1 MANDSEEMQVWYV
14 TPDTEGKNNR
24 IVFDDS
30 DDMLEYAHD
39 VLDALFDRLGTED
52 EEDCEILTIE
62 RGKRTRGPWGAIA
75 KVNGG
80 DGRYDL
86 HGEVCLNGDGNTPPS
101 EDPRDWQGEC
111 WAEDGRYYYG
121 PESDLDLMEVQE

>member
-1 MANDSEEMQVWYV
+1 MANDSEEIDDSEIEMQVWYV

-30 DDMLEYAHD
+30 DDMLEYAHE
-39 VLDALFDRLGTED
+39 VLDALFDHLGSED

-62 RGKRTRGPWGAIA
+62 QSKMTRGEWDAIA

-80 DGRYDL
+80 EGL
-86 HGEVCLNGDGNTPPS
+86 S
-101 EDPRDWQGEC
+101 
-111 WAEDGRYYYG
+111 
-121 PESDLDLMEVQE
+121 